1 MSWEEILKISAG
13 ERADAE
19 RYADSEDLNMEN
31 SETKEWVL
39 VARKTLKHL
48 MGMPKT
54 IEELRTIDFDLLD
67 NRLTNIEN
75 ELNKNSPNSYKL
87 KRMKKTYLN
96 LFNREEMPYR
106 EYRAKLGAMGRNPK
120 GLRPRR
126 GFSRKVV
133 KQDNLNSGF
142 KNNQENYET
151 VLEAIERL
159 MGLKDSI
166 TRGMKESEDEQ
177 INEDEMR
184 KIAMALNKA
193 AQQLESYY

>member
-1 MSWEEILKISAG
+1 MTWKDEIRKNIF
-13 ERADAE
+13 EKDP
-19 RYADSEDLNMEN
+19 EDMTAFMN
-31 SETKEWVL
+31 V
-39 VARKTLKHL
+39 
-48 MGMPKT
+48 
-54 IEELRTIDFDLLD
+54 
-67 NRLTNIEN
+67 
-75 ELNKNSPNSYKL
+75 SP
-87 KRMKKTYLN
+87 RMKQ
-96 LFNREEMPYR
+96 E
-106 EYRAKLGAMGRNPK
+106 AKK
-120 GLRPRR
+120 
-126 GFSRKVV
+126 
-133 KQDNLNSGF
+133 KQDSLKSGF